1 MLLPLPGR
9 WVDYLHEAFLAL
21 KANKLRSFLSILGVV
36 IGVAAVI
43 AMLAVGTGAQR
54 QVEQSLATLGTNLL
68 SVRTSFHS
76 QGIALGSDTVT
87 RLNLED
93 LEAIKNLD
101 GVKAVVPYVNGRA
114 QVVFENRN
122 WNTSIYGTSID
133 YQSVRDSVPKI
144 GRFFNRSEENT
155 RAKVAVLG
163 TAVAKELFPDEDPLG
178 QWIKIN
184 RINFLVIGVL
194 PEKGASG
201 FRNADDQIVMP
212 LSTAMYRLL
221 GRDYINNFDVQ
232 AESTEDL
239 VYLQEEIGP
248 LLIKLHRLPPSQEDA
263 FDIRNMADIQKAA
276 SEMIGTFSFL
286 LGSIALVSLLVGG
299 IGIMNIMLVM
309 VMERT
314 REIGLRKAIGA
325 KSRDI
330 LVQFLIESMLICV
343 LGGVIGIGLGAL
355 ISFTI
360 SFIAGWSIVIT
371 GQSIILAFT
380 FSVAVGV
387 IFGIWPA
394 RRAANL
400 MPVEA
405 LRYE

>member
-1 MLLPLPGR
+1 MIFSLSGR
-9 WVDYLHEAFLAL
+9 WRDYLHEAFLAL

-43 AMLAVGTGAQR
+43 AMLAVGTGAQK
-54 QVEQSLATLGTNLL
+54 QVEQSLAALGTNLL
-68 SVRTSFHS
+68 SVRTSSRS
-76 QGIALGSDTVT
+76 QGIALGSDTPT
-87 RLNLED
+87 RFNLED
-93 LEAIKNLD
+93 LEAIKGLE
-101 GVKAVVPYVNGRA
+101 GVKAVVPYVNGRG
-114 QVVFENRN
+114 QVVFQNRN
-122 WNTSIYGTSID
+122 WNTTIYGTSVD
-133 YQSVRDSVPKI
+133 YQSVQNAVPKT
-144 GRFFNRSEENT
+144 GRFFTRAEENT

-163 TAVAKELFPDEDPLG
+163 TAVVNELFPDENPLG

-184 RINFLVIGVL
+184 RINFMVIGVL

-201 FRNADDQIVMP
+201 FRNADDQILMP
-212 LSTAMYRLL
+212 LSTAMHRLL
-221 GRDYINNFDVQ
+221 GRDYISNFDVQ
-232 AESTEDL
+232 AQSEEDL
-239 VYLQEEIGP
+239 YALQEEIGP
-248 LLIKLHRLPPSQEDA
+248 LLIQLHRLPPSQEDA

-286 LGSIALVSLLVGG
+286 LGAIALVSLLVGG

-325 KSRDI
+325 KNRDI
-330 LVQFLIESMLICV
+330 LMQFLIESILICV
-343 LGGVIGIGLGAL
+343 MGGVIGIGFGSI
-355 ISFTI
+355 ISFAI
-360 SFIAGWSIVIT
+360 SLIAGWSIVIT
-371 GQSIILAFT
+371 GRSIFLAFT
-380 FSVAVGV
+380 FSVVVGV

-394 RRAANL
+394 RRAASL